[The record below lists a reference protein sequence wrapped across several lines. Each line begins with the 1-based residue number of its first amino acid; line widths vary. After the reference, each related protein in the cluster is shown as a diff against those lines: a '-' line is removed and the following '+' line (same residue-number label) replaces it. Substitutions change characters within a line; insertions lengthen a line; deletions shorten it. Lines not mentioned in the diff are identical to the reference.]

1 MPSPP
6 PSYLRLAIPTP
17 LRRLFDYLPPEGMSC
32 GQLSPG
38 LRVKVPFGRA
48 TTIGILHSV
57 VSHTDVPVN
66 KLRQASEVID
76 ARPILPASIMKLLL
90 WAAEYYH
97 HPMGEVMQN
106 ALPVM
111 LREGRPPA
119 VRGISRWVLSEAG
132 AATDVSTLGR
142 AKKQAALLG
151 LLQEYSELGAEQLQ
165 PLMNGWREPMRK
177 LEEKGW
183 VEQQERSC
191 LQISSN
197 SGCDAKLQLNPEQQ
211 HSVDHLCARLGEF
224 HSALLEGVTGSG
236 KTEVYLQIIEQV
248 LARGEQALILVPEI
262 GLTPQL
268 LQRFRSRFSVPIAVL
283 HSNLSDQERL
293 CAWIKSGEGEAS
305 IVIGTR
311 SAVFTPLARPGIII
325 IDEEHDA
332 SFKQQDGFRYS
343 ARDLGIKRARDEAIP
358 ILLGSATPSLES
370 LQNALSGRFAHLP
383 LKQRAGAARAPTMSL
398 LDIRSQSMETGL
410 SAQLIEAVRQTLARD
425 EQVLLFLN
433 RRGFSPV
440 LMCHDCGWVSAC
452 KRCDANLTYYRQHNR
467 LRCNHCGSE
476 QRIEPA
482 CPDCGSVDLRDIG
495 HGTEKIEESLVAL
508 FPDETIVRIDRDNT
522 RRKGSLETLLAQAQ
536 SGEARILLGTQMLAK
551 GHHFAN
557 VTLVGIL
564 DSDQGLFSA
573 DFRAAERMAQLI
585 TQVAGRAGRE
595 EKPGRVLIQTHHP
608 DHPLLLSL
616 IRQGYQGYAEAALA
630 ERQLAEM
637 PPFSHL
643 ALIRAE
649 AVDGSLPFAFLQEAL
664 SLTLGYQID
673 AVQAWGPV
681 PAPMERRAGRYRA
694 QLLLQASERAPLHKL
709 LQQLAPQLEGL
720 KSARK
725 VRWSLDVDPS
735 EMF

>member
-1 MPSPP
+1 MPSPS

-17 LRRLFDYLPPEGMSC
+17 LRRLFDYLPPEGMLD
-32 GQLSPG
+32 QELSPG
-38 LRVKVPFGRA
+38 LRVKVPFGRS
-48 TTIGILHSV
+48 TVIGILHSV
-57 VSHTDVPVN
+57 VQQTDVPAS
-66 KLRQASEVID
+66 KLRRATEIID
-76 ARPILPASIMKLLL
+76 AQPLLPPSILKLLL
-90 WAAEYYH
+90 WAGEYYH

-106 ALPVM
+106 ALPVL
-111 LREGRPPA
+111 LREGRPA
-119 VRGISRWVLSEAG
+119 EVRGLSHWLLSEAG
-132 AATDVSTLGR
+132 SVIDTVTLGR
-142 AKKQAALLG
+142 AKKQAALLA
-151 LLQEYSELGAEQLQ
+151 LLQEHRELGAEQLQ
-165 PLMNGWREPMRK
+165 PLMNSWHEPMRR
-177 LEEKGW
+177 LQEKGW

-191 LQISSN
+191 LQVNIDTTN
-197 SGCDAKLQLNPEQQ
+197 DKNLLLNPEQQ
-211 HSVDHLCARLGEF
+211 HAVEQLCARLGQF

-248 LARGEQALILVPEI
+248 LARGEQALVLVPEI

-283 HSNLSDQERL
+283 HSSLSDQERL
-293 CAWIKSGEGEAS
+293 CAWLKSGEGEAA

-311 SAVFTPLARPGIII
+311 SAVFTPLARPGLII

-332 SFKQQDGFRYS
+332 SFKQQEGFRYS
-343 ARDLGIKRARDEAIP
+343 ARDLGIKRARDECIP

-370 LQNALSGRFAHLP
+370 LHNALSGRFAHLP
-383 LKQRAGAARAPTMSL
+383 LKQRAGAAQAPTMSL

-410 SAQLIEAVRQTLARD
+410 SAQLIEAVRQTLEKD

-433 RRGFSPV
+433 RRGFSPI

-452 KRCDANLTYYRQHNR
+452 KRCDANLTFYRQHNR

-476 QRIEPA
+476 QRVEPA
-482 CPDCGSVDLRDIG
+482 CPACGSVDLRDIG

-508 FPDETIVRIDRDNT
+508 FPHETIVRIDRDNT
-522 RRKGSLETLLAQAQ
+522 RRKGSLEALLAQAQ

-564 DSDQGLFSA
+564 DSDQGLFSS

-585 TQVAGRAGRE
+585 IQVAGRAGRA

-616 IRQGYQGYAEAALA
+616 IRHGYQGYAEAALA
-630 ERQLAEM
+630 ERKLAEM
-637 PPFSHL
+637 PPYSHL

-649 AVDGSLPFAFLQEAL
+649 AVDASLPFDFLQEAL
-664 SLTLGYQID
+664 SCCLALNLPE
-673 AVQAWGPV
+673 VQAWGPV

-694 QLLLQASERAPLHKL
+694 QLLLQSSQRAPLHKL